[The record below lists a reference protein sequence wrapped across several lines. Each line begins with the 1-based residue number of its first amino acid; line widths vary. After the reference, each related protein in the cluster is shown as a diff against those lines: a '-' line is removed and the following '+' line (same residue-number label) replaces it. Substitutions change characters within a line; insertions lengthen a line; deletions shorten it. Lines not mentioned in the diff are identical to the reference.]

1 MQFNSLLTSIER
13 KSNDIENLIKN
24 FDVRGNW
31 ETILEKYSL
40 LFMQAKNLE
49 AEMTINSDALRIV
62 SVLPSNRVSMEK
74 DSEYLTS
81 ILSVYRKYNKAPINE
96 SLIPRDVK
104 STIKS
109 HNAISKKYEV
119 EFQSGLKGI
128 QVPERQNRIAPSV
141 KNPLIDVIFNGTGL
155 RDATPVKQEAMDK
168 MDEEIEEIK
177 EEDKKIKKRKRL
189 PGEIETLKVEEIR
202 GSQPIQQINPQF
214 QQMMLQQQQQQ
225 YLMNRQG
232 PIPQIPQFMP
242 NYGLQIPMQGYI
254 PDPHQIPQPIPG
266 QKPSKQVKK
275 Q

>member
-1 MQFNSLLTSIER
+1 
-13 KSNDIENLIKN
+13 
-24 FDVRGNW
+24 
-31 ETILEKYSL
+31 
-40 LFMQAKNLE
+40 
-49 AEMTINSDALRIV
+49 
-62 SVLPSNRVSMEK
+62 LPSNRVSMEK

-81 ILSVYRKYNKAPINE
+81 ILSVYRKYNKASINE

-109 HNAISKKYEV
+109 HNAICKKYEV

-155 RDATPVKQEAMDK
+155 RDATAVKQESVDK

-202 GSQPIQQINPQF
+202 VSQPIQQINPQL
-214 QQMMLQQQQQQ
+214 QQMIQQQQQQQQQQ
-225 YLMNRQG
+225 YVMNRQG
-232 PIPQIPQFMP
+232 PISQIPQFMP
-242 NYGLQIPMQGYI
+242 NYPMQIPMQGYI
-254 PDPHQIPQPIPG
+254 PDTHQIPQPIPG
-266 QKPSKQVKK
+266 QKLTKQVKR